1 MATGSSIMLDMQRQ
15 NYFDR
20 LASRWDKEVT
30 LKTLECLGNI
40 IKELN
45 IRPGSRMLD
54 IGSGTGIL
62 LPFLIE
68 ATGSKGRIIAL
79 DFSAEMLYQAKA
91 KTFNPIVDFIQSDVT
106 TIPLPDNYANLAICN
121 SAFPHFSNK
130 SAALKEIA
138 RVIKSNG
145 QLVICHTASRDKI
158 NQLHQSI
165 GGAVSTDLL
174 PDESRL
180 RELIEQAGLA
190 VTYFEESP
198 KRYLVIGKKVVQ
210 SPPNWRNRSPPVS
223 F

>member
-1 MATGSSIMLDMQRQ
+1 MATNSSIRLDIQRQ

-20 LASRWDKEVT
+20 LASSWDKGVT

-45 IRPGSRMLD
+45 ISPGSHVLD

-68 ATGSKGRIIAL
+68 AIGGKGRIIAL
-79 DFSAEMLYQAKA
+79 DFSAEMLHQAKA

-106 TIPLPDNYANLAICN
+106 AIPLADNCADLAICN
-121 SAFPHFSNK
+121 SAFPHFGNK

-138 RVIKSNG
+138 SVIRSNG
-145 QLVICHTASRDKI
+145 HLVICHTASRDKI

-165 GGAVSTDLL
+165 GGIVSTDLL
-174 PDESRL
+174 PGESRL

-190 VTYFEESP
+190 VTRLEDKSEY
-198 KRYLVIGKKVVQ
+198 YLVIARKMTQ
-210 SPPNWRNRSPPVS
+210 TP
-223 F
+223 

>member
-1 MATGSSIMLDMQRQ
+1 MATNSSISLDIQRQ
-15 NYFDR
+15 KYFDR
-20 LASRWDKEVT
+20 LASSWDKEVT
-30 LKTLECLGNI
+30 QETLECLGNI

-45 IRPGSRMLD
+45 ISPGSRVLD
-54 IGSGTGIL
+54 IGSGTGIF

-68 ATGSKGRIIAL
+68 AIGGKGRIIAL
-79 DFSAEMLYQAKA
+79 DFSAEMLHQAKA

-106 TIPLPDNYANLAICN
+106 AIPLPDNYANLAICN
-121 SAFPHFSNK
+121 SAFPHFGNK

-158 NQLHQSI
+158 NQLHQAV
-165 GGAVSTDLL
+165 GGVVSTDLL

-190 VTYFEESP
+190 VTRLKDKSEY
-198 KRYLVIGKKVVQ
+198 YLVIARKMTQ
-210 SPPNWRNRSPPVS
+210 TP
-223 F
+223 

>member
-1 MATGSSIMLDMQRQ
+1 MATNSSIRLDIQRQ

-20 LASRWDKEVT
+20 LASSWDKEVT
-30 LKTLECLGNI
+30 PETLECLGNI

-45 IRPGSRMLD
+45 INPGSRVLD
-54 IGSGTGIL
+54 IGSGTGII

-68 ATGSKGRIIAL
+68 AIGGKGRIIAL

-91 KTFNPIVDFIQSDVT
+91 KAFNPVVDFIQSDVT
-106 TIPLPDNYANLAICN
+106 TIPLHDNYVNLAICN

-165 GGAVSTDLL
+165 GGAVSADLL

-180 RELIEQAGLA
+180 RELTEQAGLA
-190 VTYFEESP
+190 VTRLEDKSEY
-198 KRYLVIGKKVVQ
+198 YLVIARKMTQ
-210 SPPNWRNRSPPVS
+210 TP
-223 F
+223 

>member
-1 MATGSSIMLDMQRQ
+1 MATNSSIRLDIQRQ

-20 LASRWDKEVT
+20 LASSWDKEVT
-30 LKTLECLGNI
+30 PETLECLGNI

-45 IRPGSRMLD
+45 INPGSRVLD
-54 IGSGTGIL
+54 IGSGTGII

-68 ATGSKGRIIAL
+68 AIGGKGRIIAL

-91 KTFNPIVDFIQSDVT
+91 KAFNPVVDFIQSDVT
-106 TIPLPDNYANLAICN
+106 TIPLHDNYVNLAICN

-180 RELIEQAGLA
+180 RELTEQAGLA
-190 VTYFEESP
+190 VTRLEDKSEY
-198 KRYLVIGKKVVQ
+198 YLVIARKMTQ
-210 SPPNWRNRSPPVS
+210 TP
-223 F
+223 

>member
-1 MATGSSIMLDMQRQ
+1 MATNSSIRLDIQRQ

-20 LASRWDKEVT
+20 LASSWDKEVT
-30 LKTLECLGNI
+30 PETLECLGNI

-45 IRPGSRMLD
+45 INPGSRVLD
-54 IGSGTGIL
+54 IGSGTGII

-68 ATGSKGRIIAL
+68 AIGGKGRIIAL

-91 KTFNPIVDFIQSDVT
+91 KAFNPVVDFIQSDVT
-106 TIPLPDNYANLAICN
+106 TIPLHDNYVNLAICN

-138 RVIKSNG
+138 RVIKRNG

-165 GGAVSTDLL
+165 GGAVSADLL

-180 RELIEQAGLA
+180 RELTEQAGLA
-190 VTYFEESP
+190 VTRLEDKSEY
-198 KRYLVIGKKVVQ
+198 YLVIARKMTQ
-210 SPPNWRNRSPPVS
+210 TP
-223 F
+223 